1 MTRKEMVFTQLCFLL
16 WFVDFNVQGIDV
28 LPDFLGIIFLAC
40 ALYSMAKSGKI
51 KKLLIPLPGL
61 LFVDFAAHWFLDF
74 ELPYEILAVRIVA
87 GIMIFLYFGLM
98 MERLQELNPGIA
110 AGVEVCRMA
119 YLALLILDYVS
130 LVLVIFPLMLAEVAG
145 GWIITLAL
153 VILLCRA
160 KPAGAKKPAA

>member
-1 MTRKEMVFTQLCFLL
+1 MTRKEMVFTQLCFIL

-40 ALYSMAKSGKI
+40 ALYSMAKSGEI
-51 KKLLIPLPGL
+51 KTLLIPLLGIL
-61 LFVDFAAHWFLDF
+61 CVDFGAHWFLDF

-87 GIMIFLYFGLM
+87 GIMIFLYFGLIM
-98 MERLQELNPGIA
+98 MRLREQDPGIA
-110 AGVEVCRMA
+110 TGVEVCRMA

-130 LVLVIFPLMLAEVAG
+130 LELVIFPLMLAEVAG

-160 KPAGAKKPAA
+160 KPVEAKKLAA